1 MSTPHPQSSMS
12 TQIGIVGSVDSKTP
26 DPAINA
32 SNNRPHISWLEPL
45 IWFLIAL
52 SGYWVLTLVSAWLV
66 PTTIEAKPVWLADGF
81 ALGVYVAALRRSRRR
96 LVHAA
101 VLVGVFLAN
110 LGFLFD
116 APLGWAS
123 VFVGASIN
131 TLQAFL
137 AGFLLHRTYTLAS
150 PLVVIR
156 LALFL
161 LVAVLGV
168 NALTASM
175 QAFQASIEQRGNLG
189 STFWT
194 IFVSDGLGVMLVAPL
209 VASWSV
215 RWRARDFDFMRHR
228 AAEIGLLLIGLVGST
243 WWAYSRLPDDYGA
256 TPPYFYFALPFIIW
270 AIARFSSRGTTLSLL
285 IYVLIAVFYTC
296 REQGPFINGLMP
308 VAAAVLRLQE
318 FLFIFI
324 AAIYITD
331 ATLRDRTHALR
342 EKVDLER
349 RYNAA
354 LRASDNLIFEID
366 QRTGRIT
373 WAGDTIG
380 VLGLAPIEIQTISS
394 WMRRIHSQDRERVTG
409 ARTKLMA
416 GELQMAVLEYR
427 VLSAVDK
434 TGVERYV
441 TVGVNAFAHAT
452 HLVDGVSTERR
463 IIGFIKNIGEKKE
476 AEAEKLK
483 LQAALHQA
491 QKMEA
496 IGQLAGGIAHDFN
509 NILASILGY
518 GEMARSKVET
528 GSPIAKNID
537 AMLKA
542 GERGRVLVSQILTFS
557 RKSANEKQVVDI
569 ADLTDEIVTLVR
581 GSNPHPV
588 EFTQS
593 VARYGALVRGN
604 ATELHQLIMN
614 LATNGLQ
621 AMPPEGTLEIEVEIR
636 DLRDKAEPQIVLQG
650 QLPPARYVVVV
661 VRDHGTGVDA
671 ATRERMFEP
680 FFTTKPTGK
689 GTGLGLSLA
698 MSIAKAHGGGI
709 DLESEVGLGCTFT
722 VYLPAVGDDERNLT
736 GLVEL
741 PHGNDECILLV
752 DDEAPLRILASEMLA
767 SLGYQSATYATSEEA
782 FAAFE
787 RQPDRFDAVLSD
799 EVMPNLSGT
808 QLATRIHAIAPHV
821 PVVIITGYGG
831 PGFELRARNAGV
843 LQVLKKPY
851 EKRLVA
857 LALADALSSSKR
869 SAALNTR
876 SDTAS
881 NIAPNVT
888 NTYHD

>member
-1 MSTPHPQSSMS
+1 MSTPHPQLSAS
-12 TQIGIVGSVDSKTP
+12 TPVSFAHSADANTLDAAPG
-26 DPAINA
+26 A
-32 SNNRPHISWLEPL
+32 NNHRPQISWLEPL
-45 IWFLIAL
+45 VWGLIAL
-52 SGYWVLTLVSAWLV
+52 SGYWALSLVSGWLLRTSV
-66 PTTIEAKPVWLADGF
+66 GTESVWLADGF
-81 ALGVYVAALRRSRRR
+81 ALGVYVAALRRSRRW
-96 LVHAA
+96 LVHIA
-101 VLVGVFLAN
+101 VLAGVFGAN
-110 LGFLFD
+110 IGILHD
-116 APLGWAS
+116 APLGWTS
-123 VFVGASIN
+123 VFIGASIN

-137 AGFLLHRTYTLAS
+137 AGFLLHRVYTLAS

-156 LALFL
+156 FALFL

-168 NALTASM
+168 NAMSAGL
-175 QAFQASIEQRGNLG
+175 QALQASIEQHVSLG

-194 IFVSDGLGVMLVAPL
+194 LFVSDGLGIMLVAP
-209 VASWSV
+209 AIATWSV
-215 RWRARDFDFMRHR
+215 RWRARDLDFLRRR
-228 AAEIGLLLIGLVGST
+228 APEIGLLLVGLVGST
-243 WWAYSRLPDDYGA
+243 WWAYARWPDGYGA
-256 TPPYFYFALPFIIW
+256 TPPYFYFALPFIVW

-285 IYVLIAVFYTC
+285 IYVLMAVYYTC

-308 VAAAVLRLQE
+308 VTTAVLRLQE
-318 FLFIFI
+318 FLFIFM

-342 EKVDLER
+342 EKIDLER

-366 QRTGRIT
+366 QRTRRII

-380 VLGLAPIEIQTISS
+380 VLGLSPIEIQTVSS
-394 WMRRIHSQDRERVTG
+394 WVRRIHPQDREQVAGTR
-409 ARTKLMA
+409 AKLMS

-427 VLSAVDK
+427 VLREIDR

-441 TVGVNAFAHAT
+441 TVGVNAFAHDT

-557 RKSANEKQVVDI
+557 RKSTNEKQVVDI
-569 ADLTDEIVTLVR
+569 ADLTDEIVILVR

-588 EFTQS
+588 EFTQR
-593 VARYGALVRGN
+593 VARYGALVHGN
-604 ATELHQLIMN
+604 ATELHQLIVN

-636 DLRDKAEPQIVLQG
+636 DLRNRSEPKIVLQG

-698 MSIAKAHGGGI
+698 MSIANAHGGGI
-709 DLESEVGLGCTFT
+709 DLETEVGRGCTFS
-722 VYLPAVGDDERNLT
+722 VYLPAVGDYEQHLPV
-736 GLVEL
+736 LAEL
-741 PHGNDECILLV
+741 PRGNDECILLV
-752 DDEAPLRILASEMLA
+752 DDEAPLRILAGEMLA

-808 QLATRIHAIAPHV
+808 QLAARIHAIAPHI

-851 EKRLVA
+851 DKRLVA
-857 LALADALSSSKR
+857 LALAGALSPTKR
-869 SAALNTR
+869 NAALSAAHHTTPATP
-876 SDTAS
+876 TAPS
-881 NIAPNVT
+881 THN
-888 NTYHD
+888 D